1 MCCTPIFQHVPMSLI
16 NEQQHGHMQ
25 QLQDSS
31 PVHLDLKNEIW
42 VQPNI
47 SLYHVV
53 PPKLPKRIHWWIIN
67 SYQFPMTLP
76 IPLAK
81 KNIHFVGES
90 LHFSLRK
97 FLGSDPKRP
106 GAKIWTAPSVAV
118 RPRGSVKT
126 SRAAPCVRFEPRR
139 ICQKSQLSRYV
150 FHICCSI
157 YTDD

>member
-1 MCCTPIFQHVPMSLI
+1 MLYTYFSACPNVTNQWTATWAYAATPGFITSSPGFEKWDMGTTKYQFVPCCTPKTPQ
-16 NEQQHGHMQ
+16 
-25 QLQDSS
+25 
-31 PVHLDLKNEIW
+31 KNPLMNH
-42 VQPNI
+42 QFI
-47 SLYHVV
+47 SIPHD
-53 PPKLPKRIHWWIIN
+53 ITH
-67 SYQFPMTLP
+67 P
-76 IPLAK
+76 IGK